1 MRRPLAILVLLAL
14 YASLFEVGVGLARD
28 GAVHH
33 ESTATAVSH
42 ATQDQD
48 QQGEH
53 GHEADDEAPGTEH
66 GPDHEHGTSSDHCT
80 HAHGAA
86 LTASTAPALVSVELP
101 DFTPTVSS
109 TPSDRPSVPLWHPPR
124 A

>member
-1 MRRPLAILVLLAL
+1 MRRPLSILILLVF

-42 ATQDQD
+42 ATQAQG
-48 QQGEH
+48 QGEH
-53 GHEADDEAPGTEH
+53 GHETGEDSPDSEH
-66 GPDHEHGTSSDHCT
+66 GPDHQHGTSSDHCT
-80 HAHGAA
+80 HAHGSA
-86 LTASTAPALVSVELP
+86 LTAATTWAPAAVELASLP
-101 DFTPTVSS
+101 ATSFP